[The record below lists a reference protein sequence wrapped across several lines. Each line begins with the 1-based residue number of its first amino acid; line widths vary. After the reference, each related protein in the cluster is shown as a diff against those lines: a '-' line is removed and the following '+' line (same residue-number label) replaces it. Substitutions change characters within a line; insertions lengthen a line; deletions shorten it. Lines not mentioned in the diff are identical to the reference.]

1 MEDQRENIMS
11 THLTPLLHLPA
22 RSPAPD
28 AAPQARELARS
39 LSKLSRRTRQVFLLS
54 RLDDCSYTQI
64 ASLLDTDVAKVERDM
79 ARVLRHAQRH
89 AQRHA
94 RHPESGTDCPIQE
107 QANRWYVHLQSPAA
121 TASQRIEFR
130 HWLDADPS
138 HLAAFQVSESAW
150 RQLRV
155 PAALL
160 GASGWHHRKRRA
172 GLVWCVLAAF
182 VCSLMMTA
190 QASS

>member
-11 THLTPLLHLPA
+11 TPLTPLLHLPSRHTEA
-22 RSPAPD
+22 ESTPQV
-28 AAPQARELARS
+28 AALARS
-39 LSKLSRRTRQVFLLS
+39 LGKLSRRTRQVFLLS
-54 RLDDCSYTQI
+54 RLDDCAYTQI
-64 ASLLDTDVAKVERDM
+64 ARALEIDVAKVERDM

-89 AQRHA
+89 
-94 RHPESGTDCPIQE
+94 ESMSDDPMQE

-130 HWLDADPS
+130 HWLDADPA
-138 HLAAFQVSESAW
+138 HLSAFQVSEHSW
-150 RQLRV
+150 RQLRA
-155 PAALL
+155 PAALM

-172 GLVWCVLAAF
+172 GLLWCLLAAF

-190 QASS
+190 EAFSLV

>member
-11 THLTPLLHLPA
+11 TPLTPLLDLTPRH
-22 RSPAPD
+22 REV
-28 AAPQARELARS
+28 AATPEVAAMAHRLA
-39 LSKLSRRTRQVFLLS
+39 KLSRRTRQVFLLS

-64 ASLLDTDVAKVERDM
+64 ASALEIDIAKVERDM

-89 AQRHA
+89 
-94 RHPESGTDCPIQE
+94 ESRPDDPVQE

-130 HWLDADPS
+130 HWLDADAA
-138 HLAAFQVSESAW
+138 HLSAFQASEHAW
-150 RQLRV
+150 RQLRA
-155 PAALL
+155 PAALM

-172 GLVWCVLAAF
+172 GLLWCLAAAF

-190 QASS
+190 EAFS

>member
-11 THLTPLLHLPA
+11 THLTPLLQLPA
-22 RSPAPD
+22 RSLELD
-28 AAPQARELARS
+28 ATPQARQLARS
-39 LSKLSRRTRQVFLLS
+39 LAKLSRRTRQVFLLS

-64 ASLLDTDVAKVERDM
+64 ASLLDIDVTRVERDM
-79 ARVLRHAQRH
+79 ARVLRHAQ
-89 AQRHA
+89 
-94 RHPESGTDCPIQE
+94 HPESGTDCSIQE

-130 HWLDADPS
+130 HWLDSDPS

-190 QASS
+190 QAFS

>member
-1 MEDQRENIMS
+1 MS
-11 THLTPLLHLPA
+11 RHLTPLLHLPSLA
-22 RSPAPD
+22 AQAP
-28 AAPQARELARS
+28 AAPHVVELSRS
-39 LSKLSRRTRQVFLLS
+39 LAKLSRRTRQVFLLS
-54 RLDDCSYTQI
+54 RLDDYSYTQI
-64 ASLLDTDVAKVERDM
+64 ASLLDIDIAKVERAM

-89 AQRHA
+89 DLLPDSPVQ
-94 RHPESGTDCPIQE
+94 D

-130 HWLDADPS
+130 HWLDADPA
-138 HLAAFQVSESAW
+138 HLSAFQVSESVW
-150 RQLRV
+150 RQLRA

-172 GLVWCVLAAF
+172 GLLWCVLAAF

-190 QASS
+190 QAFS